1 MVRRVCGGWLA
12 TQTRNYCQLFDCHW
26 RTDWRTQQ
34 RDLEGE
40 GDLGRTCSKGL
51 AICVGCLWP
60 TLLTFAR
67 MYGAQQSLSIGCTGS
82 SSTARLAIKSLT
94 VAAGLVL
101 VEVLG
106 PQEPRPPT
114 PDSEQPTCCAGIPHW
129 RNCDKFK
136 CGFLV
141 VRAWQELWGE
151 LNEFVLVNGPR
162 SDILYWPGV
171 SQPER
176 DWSTRCN

>member
-1 MVRRVCGGWLA
+1 MGRGLVAAVWMVRRVCGGWLA

-106 PQEPRPPT
+106 PQDPDPRSPT
-114 PDSEQPTCCAGIPHW
+114 PSNRPAVQV
-129 RNCDKFK
+129 
-136 CGFLV
+136 FLTD
-141 VRAWQELWGE
+141 AIATN
-151 LNEFVLVNGPR
+151 LNA
-162 SDILYWPGV
+162 V
-171 SQPER
+171 S
-176 DWSTRCN
+176 